1 MKSKQLNTQS
11 APPAREKVP
20 GFTLIELL
28 VVIAIIAILAAMLLP
43 VLGKAKV
50 KAQGIQCMNLT
61 RQMTLG
67 AIMYSGDNA
76 DFICLNKLGT
86 PGMGADG
93 PLSWVRSWENF
104 LPNNE
109 GNYEPRGIL
118 NGLLAPYVANNQA
131 AYKCPADIYQC
142 VRAGQKLPRLRSFAM
157 NAYWG
162 GAEATSYGYTG
173 YQTWKKF
180 TSIQRPANIFLFVDE
195 NPDSINDGFMII
207 GPSQNTWRNDWPGS
221 YHNGACGFS
230 FADGHSEIHKWTGP
244 TRNRPVK
251 AQGESLNPGW
261 AANTPT
267 DNDVIW
273 AFAHAT
279 QAQ

>member
-1 MKSKQLNTQS
+1 MLPSRPDPGKE
-11 APPAREKVP
+11 AG

-28 VVIAIIAILAAMLLP
+28 VVIAIIAILAALLLP
-43 VLGKAKV
+43 ALGKAKV
-50 KAQGIQCMNLT
+50 KAQGIQCMNLSK
-61 RQMTLG
+61 QLTLG

-76 DFICLNKLGT
+76 ELICINREGT

-93 PLSWVRSWENF
+93 PMGWVRSWENF
-104 LPNNE
+104 LPNNA

-118 NGLLAPYVANNQA
+118 NGLLAPYVANQQTT
-131 AYKCPADIYQC
+131 YKCPADIYPC
-142 VRAGQKLPRLRSFAM
+142 LRAGQKVPRLRSFAM
-157 NAYWG
+157 NAYLG
-162 GAEATSYGYTG
+162 GNDATSFGYAA
-173 YQTWKKF
+173 YQSWIKF
-180 TSIQRPANIFLFVDE
+180 TAIARPANIFMFVDE

-207 GPSQNTWRNDWPGS
+207 GPSQNAWRNDWPGS

-244 TRNRPVK
+244 TRYHPVA

-261 AANTPT
+261 VANTPT
-267 DNDVIW
+267 DSDVIW

-279 QAQ
+279 EAH